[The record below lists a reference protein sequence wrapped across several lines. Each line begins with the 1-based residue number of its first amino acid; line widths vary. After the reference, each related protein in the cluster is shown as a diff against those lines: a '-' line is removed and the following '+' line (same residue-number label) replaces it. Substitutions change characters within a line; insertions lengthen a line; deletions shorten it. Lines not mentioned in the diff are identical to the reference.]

1 MSKAK
6 YAVVWRESVYKSHRC
21 PKCGTRLI
29 DALNQPTNVKE
40 LPLSDRTWLFCK
52 TCGLHVAYVA
62 PYNGPLKPG
71 TMGGYWNGG
80 KPI

>member
-29 DALNQPTNVKE
+29 DALNQPTNLKE
-40 LPLSDRTWLFCK
+40 LPLSDKTWLFCNV
-52 TCGLHVAYVA
+52 CGLHVAYVA

-71 TMGGYWNGG
+71 AMGGHWNGG